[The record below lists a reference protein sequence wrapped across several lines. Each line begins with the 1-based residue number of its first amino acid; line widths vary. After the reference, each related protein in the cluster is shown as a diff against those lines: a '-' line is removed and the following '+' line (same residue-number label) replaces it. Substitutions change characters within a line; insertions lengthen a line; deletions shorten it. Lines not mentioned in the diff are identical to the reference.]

1 MIYTEKISDD
11 CCNLS
16 LERMD
21 TDNYMIHLVYN
32 NKLIS
37 DSSRWIF
44 CSLMPTVY
52 NYHNRKLNDN
62 DEKVIDEL
70 GGRFLL
76 NELYNLGLL
85 ELLDKANK
93 LDWNSYN

>member
-11 CCNLS
+11 CCDLS
-16 LERMD
+16 LERID
-21 TDNYMIHLVYN
+21 KDNDMIHLVYN
-32 NKLIS
+32 GSIIS
-37 DSSRWIF
+37 DSSYWIF
-44 CSLMPTVY
+44 YLLLPTVY
-52 NYHNRKLNDN
+52 NYHDRKLNDN

-93 LDWNSYN
+93 LDWNSCN